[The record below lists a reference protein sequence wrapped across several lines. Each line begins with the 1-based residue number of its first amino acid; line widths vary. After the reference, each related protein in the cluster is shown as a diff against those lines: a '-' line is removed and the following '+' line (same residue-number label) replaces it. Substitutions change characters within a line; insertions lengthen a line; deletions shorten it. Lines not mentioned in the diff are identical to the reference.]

1 MLHVLKRVLPQE
13 NESRIN
19 TGLMNREYEKNLEE
33 YVIECFKS
41 IEMVLDNIKMI
52 DWTFTT
58 DVNEID
64 MTNYERA
71 RKLNSK
77 PGTKTSVPTKIAF
90 IKKSRVGELRMNF
103 IVYLSPVE
111 KQELLKDEKV
121 VNKYTKSGIIDSDYN
136 LHFSVNLLVP
146 IADETGRYLLDG
158 VKFSRLYQLT
168 EASTYITP
176 STTVLKSVTPLM
188 VKRGRYTS
196 TAMSGDVYTLNTFK
210 VLMFKSFMNIMYIY
224 LATMGWKQTMIY
236 FRISDIIE
244 FEFFEDELEAHP
256 KYEYFKINEGL
267 AIRVPKSM
275 ITNKYVQGMLGTIL
289 DAVGN
294 NRYTYEQI
302 MDNKTWIRKI
312 GITKKKVNDEVMLEL
327 GQRFLILFLRMYG
340 VTVRNVLRLENHNK
354 KSIYAAIRWMVQNY
368 DQLRD
373 KDNLDFMNKRL
384 RDNEQIA
391 VLLNELISSRIK
403 TLISTDAN
411 IAEKI
416 INKYRRFFKYYGK
429 EIISQMH
436 SSGLIRSDD
445 SVNDMDMFQKLKFT
459 RKGPNSLGNK
469 NSRNISSEQRAINPS
484 EIGIDSLF
492 TCSASDPGL
501 TNYINPLC
509 ETDGLFFKG
518 NNPEPENF
526 YYEFID
532 EITSVMNGNT
542 PLSKNETFVVV
553 DPVKFCN
560 LFDGFDDGI
569 WEEEES

>member
-1 MLHVLKRVLPQE
+1 MLHVLKKVFPQE

-33 YVIECFKS
+33 YIIELFQS
-41 IEMVLDNIKMI
+41 IEMVLDNIKMVN
-52 DWTFTT
+52 WSFTT

-64 MTNYERA
+64 MTNYERS
-71 RKLNSK
+71 RKLNK
-77 PGTKTSVPTKIAF
+77 TGTKTTTDTKIAF
-90 IKKSRVGELRMNF
+90 IKKSRVGELSMDF
-103 IVYLSPVE
+103 IVYLSDAE
-111 KQELLKDEKV
+111 KSILKEDPKV
-121 VNKYTKSGIIDSDYN
+121 VAKYTKAGIIDSEYN
-136 LHFSVNLLVP
+136 LHFNVNLLVP
-146 IADETGRYLLDG
+146 IVDETGRYLLDG

-210 VLMFKSFMNIMYIY
+210 VLMFKSFMNIMFIY

-244 FEFFEDELEAHP
+244 LVFFDDEEPKFNP

-267 AIRVPKSM
+267 AIRVPKGLL
-275 ITNKYVQGMLGTIL
+275 TNKYVQGMLGTIL

-302 MDNKTWIRKI
+302 MNNETWIKKI

-327 GQRFLILFLRMYG
+327 GQRFLILFNRMYG
-340 VTVRNVLRLENHNK
+340 VTVRNVLRLSNHNK
-354 KSIYAAIRWMVQNY
+354 KNIYAVIRWMVQNY
-368 DQLRD
+368 DALRD

-391 VLLNELISSRIK
+391 ALLNELVSSRIK

-416 INKYRRFFKYYGK
+416 INKYKRFFKYYGK

-518 NNPEPENF
+518 SNPEPEDF
-526 YYEFID
+526 YYDFIK
-532 EITSVMNGNT
+532 EVSAVMNENKSIGT
-542 PLSKNETFVVV
+542 HETYVVI
-553 DPVKFCN
+553 DPAKFCN
-560 LFDGFDDGI
+560 LFDGFDDGN